1 MRVYGRPHVVAPLP
15 GRQPRSSSSV
25 TLQDLRV
32 TILSVPQHHAAV
44 VDEACVQIPVTRQM
58 VGCDGLI
65 ADPEVRK
72 GVIAVLDALVS

>member
-32 TILSVPQHHAAV
+32 TILSVPQQLSRKLDVEPDDFERHTALGDCRWGLAV
-44 VDEACVQIPVTRQM
+44 YEAWLAQR
-58 VGCDGLI
+58 L
-65 ADPEVRK
+65 A
-72 GVIAVLDALVS
+72 